1 MMTEKQKKIYVVVGI
16 AGFLWITIIIGV
28 VAHIVLAGDGFTLE
42 DLKNLRNQV
51 AYEKEEAGKDTGDGF
66 TLEDLK
72 NLRKQ
77 VEKQAEG
84 VEECVP
90 DCLMQQS
97 EIEEK
102 LGMLNGGQCFDECE
116 VNMRAGTEVCYE
128 RVCRYDKKIGR
139 KMYAITVKYSSWEGQ
154 SGAESMDWEVI
165 DD

>member
-1 MMTEKQKKIYVVVGI
+1 MMTKKQKWIFVAIGI
-16 AGFLWITIIIGV
+16 AGVWGGIIIIGVIIGV
-28 VAHIVLAGDGFTLE
+28 VAHFVAGDFTLE
-42 DLKNLRNQV
+42 DLKNLRN
-51 AYEKEEAGKDTGDGF
+51 
-66 TLEDLK
+66 
-72 NLRKQ
+72 Q

-90 DCLMQQS
+90 ECLMQQS

-102 LGMLNGGQCFDECE
+102 LGMPNGGQCFDECE

-139 KMYAITVKYSSWEGQ
+139 KMYGITVHYDLSGEV

>member
-1 MMTEKQKKIYVVVGI
+1 MMTEKQKKIFVAIGI
-16 AGFLWITIIIGV
+16 AGVLWIAIIIGV
-28 VAHIVLAGDGFTLE
+28 VAHIVLAGDGFT
-42 DLKNLRNQV
+42 R
-51 AYEKEEAGKDTGDGF
+51 
-66 TLEDLK
+66 EDLK

-102 LGMLNGGQCFDECE
+102 LDMSNKGKCFDECE

-139 KMYAITVKYSSWEGQ
+139 KMYGITVHYDLAGEV
-154 SGAESMDWEVI
+154 SGAESMDWEEI

>member
-28 VAHIVLAGDGFTLE
+28 VAHIVLAGDGFTLK
-42 DLKNLRNQV
+42 DL
-51 AYEKEEAGKDTGDGF
+51 E
-66 TLEDLK
+66 

-102 LGMLNGGQCFDECE
+102 LGMPNGGQCFDECK
-116 VNMRAGTEVCYE
+116 VNMRVGTEVCYE

-139 KMYAITVKYSSWEGQ
+139 KMYGITVHYDIDGEV

>member
-1 MMTEKQKKIYVVVGI
+1 MMTKKQKWIFVAIGI
-16 AGFLWITIIIGV
+16 AGVWGVIIIIGV
-28 VAHIVLAGDGFTLE
+28 IIGVIAHIATD
-42 DLKNLRNQV
+42 D
-51 AYEKEEAGKDTGDGF
+51 F

-77 VEKQAEG
+77 VKKQAEG

-102 LGMLNGGQCFDECE
+102 LGMPNGGQCFDECSI
-116 VNMRAGTEVCYE
+116 NIHAGTEVCYE

-139 KMYAITVKYSSWEGQ
+139 KMYGITVHYDIAGEV
-154 SGAESMDWEVI
+154 SGAESFDWEVI
-165 DD
+165 ND